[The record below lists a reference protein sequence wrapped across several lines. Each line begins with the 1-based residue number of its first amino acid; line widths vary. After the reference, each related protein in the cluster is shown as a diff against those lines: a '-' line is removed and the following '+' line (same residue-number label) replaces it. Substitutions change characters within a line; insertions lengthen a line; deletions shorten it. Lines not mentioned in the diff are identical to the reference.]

1 VSDPAADAGGDAN
14 DPRDADG
21 DADARAYVGLG
32 GNLGDRLATLRSAVR
47 ALGEARSTRVVAAS
61 AVYETRPVG
70 PSTEPFLNAAV
81 ELRTRLGPAALLEE
95 LLAVEA
101 RHGRERRR
109 RWDARTLDLDL
120 LVYISA
126 GAGAGAEPVR
136 MRGEGLTLPHPRI
149 GERDFVLVPLREL
162 LGERAV
168 VNERAVAEW
177 LAGIGPAERTIL
189 RTVSDAAWWRG

>member
-14 DPRDADG
+14 DPRDA